1 MTIFYPDVS
10 GYQGSIDLAGV
21 PAACAKATEGT
32 GYASPWYAAQEAEAA
47 RSGAFFF
54 AYHFLHAG
62 SAPQQAAH
70 CHSVTGD
77 MPLMLDFEPTAA
89 SAPGLGDAAEFT
101 REYRRLGGACW
112 LAYLPHWYWLQLG
125 APDLKP
131 LRNLGMLLVSSAYPG
146 GYTGD
151 HGSGWQP
158 YGGMSP
164 VIWQYTASQALHG
177 QRVDYNAYRGTLAE
191 LKSLVRTGKLP
202 GTTTGPVMPAS
213 VLHVG
218 SQGADVELLQ
228 GKLAGSH
235 LPGVRGIAVDGV
247 FGQQTETAVRNFQ
260 SLEGLAVDGIVGPET
275 WHAVWA
281 LLSPA

>member
-10 GYQGSIDLAGV
+10 GYQGNIDLAGV
-21 PAACAKATEGT
+21 PAACAKATEGS

-62 SAPQQAAH
+62 NGAAQAAW
-70 CHSVTGD
+70 CHSHAGGV
-77 MPLMLDFEPTAA
+77 PLMLDFEPAA
-89 SAPGLGDAAEFT
+89 GSAPKLADAVEFI
-101 REYRRLGGACW
+101 RAYRKLGGTCW
-112 LAYLPHWYWLQLG
+112 LAYLPHWYWQQLG
-125 APDLKP
+125 SPDLGP
-131 LRNLGMLLVSSAYPG
+131 LRELGMLLVSSAYAAG
-146 GYTGD
+146 GYAGD
-151 HGSGWQP
+151 HASGWQP

-177 QRVDYNAYRGTLAE
+177 ERVDFNAYRGTLE
-191 LKSLVRTGKLP
+191 QLRSLV
-202 GTTTGPVMPAS
+202 TTGHPDAGPMMPAS

-218 SQGADVELLQ
+218 SQGADVRLLQ
-228 GKLAGSH
+228 EKLSGSH

-247 FGQQTETAVRNFQ
+247 FGQQTETAVLHLQ

-275 WHAVWA
+275 WKAAWA
-281 LLSPA
+281 L